1 VEGHLADGDYIEGR
15 YELGRVIGIKQPT
28 NQSAVRDGDR
38 VRLLQTIAGED
49 PGGDGT
55 VPRPSA
61 TPLEYETDAGAA
73 YSAERHASLQNDD
86 HVLLQLT
93 GVVTGSAIEWS
104 LYRRVVP
111 MIDLALDVDDVYD
124 TAEPVV
130 VRARPDREPRDGL
143 MSVAVDVESGEERAR
158 QPLVERDE
166 GWHEAE
172 LGPLPEGVYRV
183 TAYGASSV
191 EPVTDLVTVLAP

>member
-1 VEGHLADGDYIEGR
+1 MCIR
-15 YELGRVIGIKQPT
+15 
-28 NQSAVRDGDR
+28 DR
-38 VRLLQTIAGED
+38 VTLLNTLGGDD

-93 GVVTGSAIEWS
+93 AVVTGSAIDWS
-104 LYRRVVP
+104 QYRGAVP
-111 MIDLALDVDDVYD
+111 MIDLALDLDDVASS
-124 TAEPVV
+124 TEPVL
-130 VRARPDREPRDGL
+130 VRALPDREPRDGL
-143 MSVAVDVESGEERAR
+143 IAVAVDVQTAEERAR
-158 QPLVERDE
+158 QPLVPRDE

-172 LGPLPEGVYRV
+172 LGPLPEGLYRV

-191 EPVTDLVTVLAP
+191 EPVTELVTVLAP